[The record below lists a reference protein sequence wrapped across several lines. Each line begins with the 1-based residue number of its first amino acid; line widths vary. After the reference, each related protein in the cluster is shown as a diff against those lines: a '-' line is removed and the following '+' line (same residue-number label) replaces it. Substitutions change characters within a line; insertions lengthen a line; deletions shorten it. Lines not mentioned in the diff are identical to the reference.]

1 MGCNSRAVRTLRVFL
16 GGATANFVIRKVGT
30 FGMFP
35 VQQRRRNPNQISNIE
50 VGISN
55 GFHKLSLP
63 GPESQAQII
72 RKLHA

>member
-1 MGCNSRAVRTLRVFL
+1 
-16 GGATANFVIRKVGT
+16 
-30 FGMFP
+30 MFP

>member
-16 GGATANFVIRKVGT
+16 RGATANFVIRKVGT

-35 VQQRRRNPNQISNIE
+35 VQQRRRNPNQISN
-50 VGISN
+50 

-63 GPESQAQII
+63 GPEAPAQII